1 MAKAK
6 STPEVAGGDITQEIE
21 KSGFRKVGTEK
32 RAKKVTLQADQRSER
47 ALGVCDR
54 RVQVTAI
61 EQQIKT
67 LVDTFN
73 HELERLNNERRELQ
87 DALDA
92 ENDVIVR
99 GEEVV
104 EINCDVWE
112 KNSVQYIVE
121 EGQDVRV
128 SGNVLAERQ
137 VESIVEGGF
146 YQRVVPDGVNP
157 V

>member
-6 STPEVAGGDITQEIE
+6 GTPEIAQEIE
-21 KSGFRKVGTEK
+21 KSGFIKVGTEK
-32 RAKKVTLQADQRSER
+32 RVKKVTLQADQRSER

-54 RVQVTAI
+54 RVQVTVI
-61 EQQIKT
+61 EQEIKT

-73 HELERLNNERRELQ
+73 YELERLNADRRELQ

>member
-6 STPEVAGGDITQEIE
+6 GTPEIAQEIE
-21 KSGFRKVGTEK
+21 KSGFIKVGTEK
-32 RAKKVTLQADQRSER
+32 RVKKVTLQADQRSER

-54 RVQVTAI
+54 RVQVTVI
-61 EQQIKT
+61 EQEIKT

>member
-6 STPEVAGGDITQEIE
+6 GTPEIAQEIE
-21 KSGFRKVGTEK
+21 KSGFKKVGNEE
-32 RAKKVTLQADQRSER
+32 RVRRVTLSMEQKSVR

-54 RVQVTAI
+54 RVQVTVI
-61 EQQIKT
+61 EQEIKT